1 MKLLDK
7 LSAEYA
13 RLRELPIARSPEEWE
28 RQTAYARVLEE
39 PITEAITEVRQQYDD
54 GLISASE
61 FCTKLLDAVFRL
73 EA

>member
-1 MKLLDK
+1 MNLMKA
-7 LSAEYA
+7 LSDEYA
-13 RLRELPIARSPEEWE
+13 RLRELPIAKNEKEWE
-28 RQTAYARVLEE
+28 DQTAKARAMEL
-39 PITEAITEVRQQYDD
+39 PIVGAIEQCRQQYDD